1 MFSGSSS
8 YLGGQTGRPGPQ
20 QFGSSFGQQPKPQPN
35 AFAPQPTG
43 FGQPQLQQQYTGYSM
58 QGQPVG
64 FQQPQATQSYAG
76 LPGQQY
82 GQGPQQGFQTG
93 GPPPPPP
100 QQQQQQQQPPQP
112 PPAPVQKPQPT
123 GFSQMAASFQTAA
136 PANPKGRRASKA
148 ATTRIPN
155 IRLSF
160 ITAKDQAQFETL
172 FKSAVGN
179 EQTLSGDKSRDI
191 LLRSG
196 LDGDTLSQIWLVDTF
211 MSIWNFANCPGCLP
225 ILQDQGNCTFLS
237 LP

>member
-20 QFGSSFGQQPKPQPN
+20 QFGSSFGQPPPQPQPN

-43 FGQPQLQQQYTGYSM
+43 FGQPQLQQQYTGYPI

-64 FQQPQATQSYAG
+64 FQQPQVTQSYTG
-76 LPGQQY
+76 LPGQQF
-82 GQGPQQGFQTG
+82 GQGPLQGPLQGFQTG
-93 GPPPPPP
+93 GPPPPP
-100 QQQQQQQQPPQP
+100 QQQQQQLQP
-112 PPAPVQKPQPT
+112 PPAPAQKPQPT
-123 GFSQMAASFQTAA
+123 GFSQMAASFQTATLA
-136 PANPKGRRASKA
+136 KSKGRRTSKA
-148 ATTRIPN
+148 STTRIPN

-196 LDGDTLSQIWLVDTF
+196 LDGDTLSQIWWV
-211 MSIWNFANCPGCLP
+211 P
-225 ILQDQGNCTFLS
+225 LS
-237 LP
+237 

>member
-20 QFGSSFGQQPKPQPN
+20 QFGSSFGQQTPQSQPN

-43 FGQPQLQQQYTGYSM
+43 FGQPQLQQQYTGYPI

-64 FQQPQATQSYAG
+64 FQQPQLTPSYTG

-82 GQGPQQGFQTG
+82 GQVPQQSFQTG
-93 GPPPPPP
+93 GPPP
-100 QQQQQQQQPPQP
+100 QQQQQQPQP
-112 PPAPVQKPQPT
+112 PSAPVQKSQLT
-123 GFSQMAASFQTAA
+123 GFTQMAASFQSAA
-136 PANPKGRRASKA
+136 PAKPKGRRASKA
-148 ATTRIPN
+148 STTKIPN

-196 LDGDTLSQIWLVDTF
+196 LDGDTLSQIWLV
-211 MSIWNFANCPGCLP
+211 
-225 ILQDQGNCTFLS
+225 FLS
-237 LP
+237 